1 MNNYTGHKLLLI
13 DDEES
18 LKKENISIESYSK
31 EFNTNIEKTI
41 SLKEKIQKEITEID
55 KLYDKVNKEVTD
67 SFLEKHEKLTIEENN
82 LKEKLQNEVTKVKE
96 KLENALSKSINN
108 IKLGERIIKSKI
120 FNIENKEQKNM
131 LQFLS
136 YITKI
141 NKTQR
146 DMNILFQEQM
156 KNLKI
161 NFDKSNINFEEY
173 YFNGIPHPKEIEFK
187 ANDFCIYL
195 SWKIDELNILNFDQN
210 KINYIVE
217 HRIENEEYKKIY
229 EGKDKFC
236 KIENLKE
243 NTNYQFRICTNYNDI
258 TGNWVETKKMKI
270 LKKYNNSIILSES
283 KRYDEFI
290 KKLLEWSGY
299 AKMKLL
305 YRGTRDGDLA
315 KNFHEKCDNQGPTIT
330 LCRHEK
336 GYIFGGYSSADW
348 KSRGSY
354 FSSPNSFLF
363 TLTNVFGL
371 ESTKFPIK
379 NKEGNRGIYDG
390 SGYGPTFGDGHDLYI
405 IDNFLNENSQ
415 TYFPYA
421 YEDTLGKGLSI
432 FTGNINDNQNN
443 GYKDFK
449 LNEVEVFKLLK

>member
-18 LKKENISIESYSK
+18 SKKENISIESYSK

-96 KLENALSKSINN
+96 KLENALSKSINS
-108 IKLGERIIKSKI
+108 IKLGERIIKSKV
-120 FNIENKEQKNM
+120 FNVENKEQKNM

-258 TGNWVETKKMKI
+258 TGNWVETKKMK
-270 LKKYNNSIILSES
+270 
-283 KRYDEFI
+283 F
-290 KKLLEWSGY
+290 
-299 AKMKLL
+299 
-305 YRGTRDGDLA
+305 
-315 KNFHEKCDNQGPTIT
+315 
-330 LCRHEK
+330 
-336 GYIFGGYSSADW
+336 
-348 KSRGSY
+348 
-354 FSSPNSFLF
+354 
-363 TLTNVFGL
+363 
-371 ESTKFPIK
+371 
-379 NKEGNRGIYDG
+379 
-390 SGYGPTFGDGHDLYI
+390 
-405 IDNFLNENSQ
+405 
-415 TYFPYA
+415 
-421 YEDTLGKGLSI
+421 
-432 FTGNINDNQNN
+432 
-443 GYKDFK
+443 
-449 LNEVEVFKLLK
+449 